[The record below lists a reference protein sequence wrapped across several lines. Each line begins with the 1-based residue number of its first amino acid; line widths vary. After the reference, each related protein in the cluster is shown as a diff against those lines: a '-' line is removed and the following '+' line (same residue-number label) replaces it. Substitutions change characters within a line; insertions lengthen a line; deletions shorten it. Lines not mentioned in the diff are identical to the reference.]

1 VVCFSPSWYCKCLD
15 ATCYYPDIHKTNLE
29 IERYRFKQSCIFLTG
44 CQWKASRN
52 SPSGSSPL
60 KSQRNRPVTFEV
72 PISFAYLIFLP
83 CSNSQ
88 AYGQLAN
95 VCEPRQVASSHAFPD
110 LQVVEV
116 NSLSY
121 SQSPAD
127 ALFSPLV
134 RQTVLCTG
142 ALDDGRKHAP
152 SELIFD
158 FDC

>member
-72 PISFAYLIFLP
+72 PISFACLIFLP

-142 ALDDGRKHAP
+142 ALDDSRKYAP